1 MSHPPV
7 MPRPLAR
14 RLAAIL
20 LFGFLC
26 CAARARDTGTDPAL
40 VIERYA
46 QAYVVNRDGSYTLT
60 VDDVRRIA
68 QASAV
73 ASHSQYYIGYN
84 RGLDSIVALDAYTEK
99 PDGRRVAVGPD
110 QIKDQQE
117 AASAD
122 APMFQDTRV
131 RVVVFPDVAAGD
143 RLVLRYVLS
152 RSAALFPGQFEDLSS
167 SQFFLNPAFTLSYD
181 MPADMPLYFDAVGF
195 EPLEPAGAS
204 TPGRRRYAW
213 RYVAGENA
221 RIEADAVSYLDYGK
235 RLAVSTFADY
245 AAFARAFDA
254 RAADK
259 AAGNP
264 AIAALAAQLTGGLLE
279 PRAKALALA
288 NWVRR
293 NIRYVG
299 VYVGPGGV
307 VPHTAASVLENRYG
321 DCKDHAVLLEALLA
335 AAGIDSSAALINN
348 GNAYRLPRTPTLGI
362 FNHLI
367 TYIPSLE
374 LYLDSTAES
383 VAAGYLPSQEL
394 GKPVLLV
401 KSGRLA
407 RTPALQ
413 NERSRHAIVF
423 HIGKSGNSLFRVAK
437 TSAGATAEPYRQA
450 LRDTRQA
457 ERDLLVGRMLEG
469 FGQKGYGVL
478 EAGQLD
484 GAGDEYQMVFAGISE
499 NFANLPGPTGVGT
512 AYDFWGG
519 MVEAVS
525 ALTQEATRS
534 QDFIC
539 RAVDSED
546 DTGFDFAPGVRILAL
561 PRTVTLRAAGLSYS
575 ARYARR
581 GNLVTVRRALRFSP
595 ADAPCTPE
603 QFRRIQ
609 PLLERIAR
617 DLKSQIIVR
626 AK

>member
-7 MPRPLAR
+7 LPRAL
-14 RLAAIL
+14 LAAIL
-20 LFGFLC
+20 LFSFLC
-26 CAARARDTGTDPAL
+26 GAARARDTGTDPAL

-60 VDDVRRIA
+60 VDDARRIA

-84 RGLDSIVALDAYTEK
+84 RSLDSIVALDAYTEK
-99 PDGRRVAVGPD
+99 PDGRRVPVGPD

-143 RLVLRYVLS
+143 RLVLRYVLT

-181 MPADMPLYFDAVGF
+181 LPDDMPLYFDAVGF
-195 EPLEPAGAS
+195 EPLEPADGATS
-204 TPGRRRYAW
+204 APGRRRYAW
-213 RYVAGENA
+213 HYVAGENA

-279 PRAKALALA
+279 PRAKAVALA

-307 VPHTAASVLENRYG
+307 VPHAAASVLENRYG

-383 VAAGYLPSQEL
+383 VAAGYLPNQEL
-394 GKPVLLV
+394 GKPVLLI

-407 RTPALQ
+407 RTPAQQ
-413 NERSRHAIVF
+413 NERSRHAIAF
-423 HIGKSGNSLFRVAK
+423 HIGKSGNGLFRVAK

-450 LRDTRQA
+450 LRDTGQA

-525 ALTQEATRS
+525 ALTQETTRS

-561 PRTVTLRAAGLSYS
+561 PSTVTLRAAGLSYS

-581 GNLVTVRRALRFSP
+581 GNLVTVRRALRFTP
-595 ADAPCTPE
+595 AGAPCTPE

>member
-1 MSHPPV
+1 F
-7 MPRPLAR
+7 LAS
-14 RLAAIL
+14 LIDP
-20 LFGFLC
+20 
-26 CAARARDTGTDPAL
+26 RAR
-40 VIERYA
+40 
-46 QAYVVNRDGSYTLT
+46 
-60 VDDVRRIA
+60 
-68 QASAV
+68 
-73 ASHSQYYIGYN
+73 
-84 RGLDSIVALDAYTEK
+84 
-99 PDGRRVAVGPD
+99 
-110 QIKDQQE
+110 
-117 AASAD
+117 
-122 APMFQDTRV
+122 
-131 RVVVFPDVAAGD
+131 
-143 RLVLRYVLS
+143 
-152 RSAALFPGQFEDLSS
+152 
-167 SQFFLNPAFTLSYD
+167 
-181 MPADMPLYFDAVGF
+181 
-195 EPLEPAGAS
+195 
-204 TPGRRRYAW
+204 
-213 RYVAGENA
+213 
-221 RIEADAVSYLDYGK
+221 
-235 RLAVSTFADY
+235 
-245 AAFARAFDA
+245 
-254 RAADK
+254 
-259 AAGNP
+259 
-264 AIAALAAQLTGGLLE
+264 
-279 PRAKALALA
+279 ALALA

-307 VPHTAASVLENRYG
+307 VPHPAASVLENRYG

-335 AAGIDSSAALINN
+335 AAGIDSSGALINN

-367 TYIPSLE
+367 TYIPSLD

-383 VAAGYLPSQEL
+383 VAAGYLPNHDL
-394 GKPVLLV
+394 GKPVLLI
-401 KSGRLA
+401 KSGQLA

-413 NERSRHAIVF
+413 NERSRHAIAF

-457 ERDLLVGRMLEG
+457 ERDQLVGRMLEG

-478 EAGQLD
+478 EAGLLD
-484 GAGDEYQMVFAGISE
+484 GGGDEYQMVFAGISE

-519 MVEAVS
+519 MVEAVA

-539 RAVDSED
+539 RGFDSED
-546 DTGFDFAPGVRILAL
+546 EIGFDFAPGVRILAL
-561 PRTVTLRAAGLSYS
+561 PKTVTLRAERLSYS

-595 ADAPCTPE
+595 AGALCTPDE
-603 QFRRIQ
+603 FRRIQ